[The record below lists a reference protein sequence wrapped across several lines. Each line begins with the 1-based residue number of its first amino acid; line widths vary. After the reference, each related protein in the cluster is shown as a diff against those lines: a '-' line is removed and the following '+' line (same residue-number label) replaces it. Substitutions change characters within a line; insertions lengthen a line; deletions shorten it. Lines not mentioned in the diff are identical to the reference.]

1 MTKLTFVDIFHLIIT
16 VSKNESL
23 DNNPITVWTKSRH
36 ITSDCLSVV
45 CHMAS
50 SHANKTPQKS
60 VRIVLDLAWL
70 HMVRREGGEYG
81 GWQSIILSTVTKA
94 SDEMVCYDAY
104 TLLGP
109 REQGFAKC
117 PHSSAKTSPDN
128 TEEEIDRPTS
138 NNQKPEPWKLV
149 SIIYI
154 PV

>member
-1 MTKLTFVDIFHLIIT
+1 MVLASTNLDKQL
-16 VSKNESL
+16 ES
-23 DNNPITVWTKSRH
+23 V
-36 ITSDCLSVV
+36 
-45 CHMAS
+45 
-50 SHANKTPQKS
+50 Q
-60 VRIVLDLAWL
+60 IVLELAWL

-149 SIIYI
+149 SSEISFSLSPTSKDIWI
-154 PV
+154 SGKILGQNNIGNNLTVITPL